1 MIKIIN
7 SQKLIELY
15 KQGYFPMA
23 KNSYSE
29 KISFYKPEKRFIIP
43 INSFHIPKKLFSDFK
58 KTSFNFK
65 INHQFIKII
74 DNCSKINKKRK
85 ETWINP
91 IIRNTYINLY
101 KLGYAKSIECYDGCK
116 IIGGLYGVHIGKCF
130 FGESM
135 FSLQN
140 NTSKFCLLFLI
151 SLLKHNSFTLLDSQF
166 FNRHLLQFGAYEI
179 TNKNYE
185 LKLQDGILGLS
196 NFPESFNFQ
205 KSVSILQSLSHKS

>member
-1 MIKIIN
+1 
-7 SQKLIELY
+7 
-15 KQGYFPMA
+15 MA
-23 KNSYSE
+23 ENAYSDE
-29 KISFYKPEKRFIIP
+29 ISFYKPKKRFIIP

-58 KTSFNFK
+58 RTSFNFK

-91 IIRNTYINLY
+91 IIKNTYINLY
-101 KLGYAKSIECYDGCK
+101 NLGYAKSIECYDADK
-116 IIGGLYGVHIGKCF
+116 IIGGLYGIHIGKCF

-135 FSLQN
+135 FSLKN

-151 SLLKHNSFTLLDSQF
+151 SILKHNKFTLLDSQF

-185 LKLQDGILGLS
+185 QKLQDGILGLS
-196 NFPESFNFQ
+196 DFPESFDFQ
-205 KSVSILQSLSHKS
+205 ESVSILQSLSHKS

>member
-1 MIKIIN
+1 
-7 SQKLIELY
+7 
-15 KQGYFPMA
+15 MA
-23 KNSYSE
+23 ESTYSE
-29 KISFYKPEKRFIIP
+29 EISFYKPQKRFIIP

-65 INHQFIKII
+65 INHQFIKTIE
-74 DNCSKINKKRK
+74 NCSKINKKRK

-91 IIRNTYINLY
+91 IIKNTYINLY
-101 KLGYAKSIECYDGCK
+101 NLGYAKSIECYDADK

-135 FSLQN
+135 FSLKN

-151 SLLKHNSFTLLDSQF
+151 SILKHNKFTLLDSQF

-185 LKLQDGILGLS
+185 QKLQDGILGLS
-196 NFPESFNFQ
+196 DFPESFDFQ
-205 KSVSILQSLSHKS
+205 ESVSILQSLSHKS

>member
-1 MIKIIN
+1 
-7 SQKLIELY
+7 
-15 KQGYFPMA
+15 MA
-23 KNSYSE
+23 ESTYSE
-29 KISFYKPEKRFIIP
+29 EISFYKPQKRFIIP

-58 KTSFNFK
+58 RTSFNFK

-91 IIRNTYINLY
+91 IIKNTYINLY
-101 KLGYAKSIECYDGCK
+101 NLGYAKSIECYDDDK

-151 SLLKHNSFTLLDSQF
+151 SILKHNKFTLLDSQF

-185 LKLQDGILGLS
+185 QKLQDGILGLS
-196 NFPESFNFQ
+196 DFPESFDFQ
-205 KSVSILQSLSHKS
+205 ESVSILQSLSHKS